1 MGYYSP
7 DRMSSNLEVLYNR
20 GLYFIQTGTA
30 QTFTTWAK
38 GTLKG
43 RGVPHHLLK
52 RIGDFISNGDLE
64 AASTL
69 WMRVCHLVDNTP
81 IINTRRILSIA
92 FKLAI
97 VALAIYVLIK

>member
-7 DRMSSNLEVLYNR
+7 NRMSSSSEILYNR

-38 GTLKG
+38 GTVKG
-43 RGVPHHLLK
+43 RVPHHLLK
-52 RIGDFISNGDLE
+52 RIGDFISKGDLE

-69 WMRVCHLVDNTP
+69 WMRVCQLIDNTP
-81 IINTRRILSIA
+81 IINIRRILSIV
-92 FKLAI
+92 FKLAV
-97 VALAIYVLIK
+97 VALAIYALIK